1 MRKPRIV
8 VTSAAGHTGGPAV
21 LELLKRGYP
30 VRAFVYREDHRSEA
44 LKDAGAEI
52 FVGDLNDMRDLRDAM
67 KDVQRAYHCPP
78 FSFGLLHNAML
89 FALAAEEARLE
100 CVVLLSQWQPHEIH
114 PSIVSREHWI
124 ANNIYRW
131 MPSVEVIHLNP
142 GLFAFTYLLGLPA
155 AFHFGMLL
163 LPYGES
169 RNAPASN
176 EDIGRCAAALLDDPS
191 SHFGKDYRPT
201 GPRVITPYDVAS
213 DLSTILGRKVVY
225 RNATSRMFMKAA
237 IAQGFPLSEISQLRH
252 YIADLNA
259 GAYELG
265 APTNDV
271 EFLTG
276 RPPET
281 FAETARRYV
290 ADPRLIHPKLT
301 VGSRQA
307 AVLMLLRMLLGRP
320 PDLDRWEEL
329 QAYPRIAKPEPA
341 VQFPAWVAS
350 AVQGRLYLQQP
361 IQTAEG
367 HAN

>member
-155 AFHFGMLL
+155 VARPPCSTTLL
-163 LPYGES
+163 RISARTTGRQVRASS
-169 RNAPASN
+169 RRMMWHP
-176 EDIGRCAAALLDDPS
+176 
-191 SHFGKDYRPT
+191 
-201 GPRVITPYDVAS
+201 
-213 DLSTILGRKVVY
+213 
-225 RNATSRMFMKAA
+225 TSRRSSGARWS
-237 IAQGFPLSEISQLRH
+237 IAMPHRECL
-252 YIADLNA
+252 
-259 GAYELG
+259 
-265 APTNDV
+265 
-271 EFLTG
+271 
-276 RPPET
+276 
-281 FAETARRYV
+281 
-290 ADPRLIHPKLT
+290 
-301 VGSRQA
+301 
-307 AVLMLLRMLLGRP
+307 
-320 PDLDRWEEL
+320 
-329 QAYPRIAKPEPA
+329 
-341 VQFPAWVAS
+341 
-350 AVQGRLYLQQP
+350 
-361 IQTAEG
+361 
-367 HAN
+367 